1 MTMRVAAGDRDGA
14 LETFQSSW
22 WLISLCSVAV
32 GAHFVAAVCLL
43 PLSRWLNLNTMGSAN
58 VRAVLGLLCGYALL
72 SLQTDLITSGFR
84 CEGGYALGLL
94 LKNLLR
100 LTETFV
106 VTAMVVFSRSPV
118 EAAAGYLVTRAL
130 GTAVMA
136 AIMVRQS
143 PWLRYGSSHAR
154 WGCSRRL
161 LAPAVAYMAFP
172 AGGALSLQG
181 MVLVVGAVLGPIAV
195 VTFSTMR
202 TLTRFGFQIMESV
215 KNSVWPELSAAY
227 GMQNWP
233 LARRLHRLAC
243 QASLWSSLLS
253 VGFLFIFGGRI
264 IALWTHGRVTAD
276 TLTFRWLLLVIVANS
291 FWYTSSVVTVA
302 SNQHQRV
309 AVFYLAGTA
318 LSLLL
323 ARLFMPYFGI
333 SGAAMAL
340 LAIDLVVGWYVLAR
354 SLSTL
359 KEHAR
364 DFVASMFRFPELGFK
379 N

>member
-1 MTMRVAAGDRDGA
+1 
-14 LETFQSSW
+14 
-22 WLISLCSVAV
+22 
-32 GAHFVAAVCLL
+32 
-43 PLSRWLNLNTMGSAN
+43 
-58 VRAVLGLLCGYALL
+58 
-72 SLQTDLITSGFR
+72 
-84 CEGGYALGLL
+84 
-94 LKNLLR
+94 
-100 LTETFV
+100 
-106 VTAMVVFSRSPV
+106 
-118 EAAAGYLVTRAL
+118 
-130 GTAVMA
+130 
-136 AIMVRQS
+136 
-143 PWLRYGSSHAR
+143 
-154 WGCSRRL
+154 
-161 LAPAVAYMAFP
+161 
-172 AGGALSLQG
+172 
-181 MVLVVGAVLGPIAV
+181 
-195 VTFSTMR
+195 
-202 TLTRFGFQIMESV
+202 
-215 KNSVWPELSAAY
+215 
-227 GMQNWP
+227 MQNWP